1 MKPVQTKSRRALIQM
16 IVILAVAFAAV
27 SAAIPWNGEL
37 LWRIYL
43 ADEKTTVLNGIIFS
57 LFLLGVI
64 QLIRGFR
71 HCSFE
76 ESQVARFVRNREEL
90 FEAGNPLVGVSDK
103 SIIADR
109 YLTVKSLFDRRVPIN
124 HSAISSIMVA
134 EESLYQSF
142 PKFVHNVL
150 ILTGVFGTIVSLIF
164 ALVGASA
171 TLKASVPG
179 EGMGMMLSGMNTALT
194 TTATAI
200 VCFFFFTYFYQK
212 LTDVQTYLFGQIEK
226 AVLIHMIPDF
236 AFDTEAI
243 NYKTELL
250 IRELRKLVSE
260 LRAGAT
266 FIEESLAGL
275 NKNNLAH
282 LDKMDALLS
291 RQDSHIKITETMIHH
306 LADVQD
312 VLKDGFRLKS

>member
-1 MKPVQTKSRRALIQM
+1 MEPIRSKSQRALLQM
-16 IVILAVAFAAV
+16 IVVVAVAAAAAV
-27 SAAIPWNGEL
+27 AAVLWNGEL
-37 LWRIYL
+37 VRRIYL
-43 ADEKTTVLNGIIFS
+43 ADEKTTLLNGLILL
-57 LFLLGVI
+57 LFLLGVV
-64 QLIRGFR
+64 QLIRGLR
-71 HCSFE
+71 HYAFE
-76 ESQVARFVRNREEL
+76 EDQVAKFVRNREEL
-90 FEAGNPLVGVSDK
+90 FEAGNPLMGLSDK
-103 SIIADR
+103 SIIATR
-109 YLTVKSLFDRRVPIN
+109 YLIVKSLFDRRVPIN
-124 HSAISSIMVA
+124 HSAISSVMVA

-171 TLKASVPG
+171 TLQAAVPG

-212 LTDVQTYLFGQIEK
+212 LTDVQTHLFGQIEK

-250 IRELRKLVSE
+250 IRELRKMVSE
-260 LRAGAT
+260 LRAGTT

-275 NKNNLAH
+275 NKHNLAH
-282 LDKMDALLS
+282 LDKMDALLT
-291 RQDSHIKITETMIHH
+291 RQDDQIKTTETMIHH
-306 LADVQD
+306 LEGVQGL
-312 VLKDGFRLKS
+312 LKDGFRLKS